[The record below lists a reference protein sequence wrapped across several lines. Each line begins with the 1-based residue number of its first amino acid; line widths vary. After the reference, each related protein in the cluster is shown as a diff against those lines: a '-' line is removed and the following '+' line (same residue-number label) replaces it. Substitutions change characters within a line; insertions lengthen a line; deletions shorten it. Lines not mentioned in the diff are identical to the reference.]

1 MEPPVVRE
9 QNKRG
14 RPIFSRACVLGKG
27 YMVDWA
33 LACSWGRVRQCP
45 INHLASAVLIFLL
58 ACFLAVFVVPSPWG
72 LVLVVFA
79 AFIEVGE
86 TWFWIHYSR
95 RRKVQVGAETLI
107 GARGVTVGALRP
119 RGQVRLGGEFWDAT
133 SETGVEAGVTVR
145 VVGREDLTLHVEPD

>member
-1 MEPPVVRE
+1 
-9 QNKRG
+9 
-14 RPIFSRACVLGKG
+14 
-27 YMVDWA
+27 
-33 LACSWGRVRQCP
+33 
-45 INHLASAVLIFLL
+45 LIFLL

-107 GARGVTVGALRP
+107 GARGVTVGELRP

-133 SETGVEAGVTVR
+133 SEAGVEAGVTVR